1 MIPKLRMAK
10 KMQTPK
16 VTSKD
21 KDAVKTQE
29 QIKKEKQRKEAEAF
43 KRKYFDFYDDL
54 KISVKEDW

>member
-1 MIPKLRMAK
+1 
-10 KMQTPK
+10 MQTPK

-29 QIKKEKQRKEAEAF
+29 QRKKEKQRKEAEAF
-43 KRKYFDFYDDL
+43 KRKYFDFYDDV